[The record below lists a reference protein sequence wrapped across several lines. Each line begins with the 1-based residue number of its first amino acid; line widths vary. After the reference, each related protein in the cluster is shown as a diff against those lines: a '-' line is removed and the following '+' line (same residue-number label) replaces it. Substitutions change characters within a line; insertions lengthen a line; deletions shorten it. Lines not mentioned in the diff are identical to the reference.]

1 MPTPPSPAARR
12 PTTSAPSTGDASMP
26 PARRRKPSPARG
38 RRRGNEN
45 GRSPATELELPPRR
59 RHDRRR
65 GHDTLGTM
73 AVDRRK
79 IAVATAGFCTF
90 LTLYSPQALLPAL
103 AREFGV
109 GAAEISAIMTAST
122 LAIALTAPFI
132 GAVADV
138 LGRKRVIA
146 AAMLAVVLPITGAA
160 FAPDVQAL
168 IASRF
173 LQGLLLPPIF
183 AVTVAY
189 IGDEWPPARVAGVAG
204 IYIAGSSLGGFSGRF
219 VPGLLGDLI
228 GWRGAFLTLAGLS
241 LTGAVTLAL
250 LLPREKGFV
259 RSQGIAASTRQML
272 RHLKDPQLL
281 ATYGIGFGVL
291 FNFIVVF
298 TYVSFHLAA
307 APYHFSSTLLG
318 AIFVTYLAGTVISP
332 MTGWMMARLGRR
344 RFILVVIAAWMGGAV
359 LMLAPPVPAIIAGLT
374 FCAACGM
381 LCQTIATGYVTEIA
395 KEGRSSAVGLYV
407 TSFYVGGSMGAFL
420 PGLAWERGGWPA
432 AIAMVVAMLAAMA
445 VIAALAYRDAT
456 A

>member
-1 MPTPPSPAARR
+1 MPTPRSPASRRATISAR
-12 PTTSAPSTGDASMP
+12 STGGASMP

-45 GRSPATELELPPRR
+45 GRSRDRQIGPPRR
-59 RHDRRR
+59 RRHDLRR
-65 GHDTLGTM
+65 GNDTLGTM

-122 LAIALTAPFI
+122 LAIPL
-132 GAVADV
+132 
-138 LGRKRVIA
+138 
-146 AAMLAVVLPITGAA
+146 TGAA
-160 FAPDVQAL
+160 LAPDVQAL
-168 IASRF
+168 IAWRF

-189 IGDEWPPARVAGVAG
+189 IGDEWPPAQVAGVAG

-228 GWRGAFLTLAGLS
+228 GWRGAFLALAAVS
-241 LTGAVTLAL
+241 LAGAVTLAL

-259 RSQGIAASTRQML
+259 RSQGLSASARQML

-291 FNFIVVF
+291 FNFIAVF

-318 AIFVTYLAGTVISP
+318 AIFSTYLIGTVISP
-332 MTGWMMARLGRR
+332 MTGWIMARLGRR
-344 RFILVVIAAWMGGAV
+344 RFILAVIAAWMGGAA
-359 LMLAPPVPAIIAGLT
+359 LMLAPPIPAIIAGLT
-374 FCAACGM
+374 FCAGCGM
-381 LCQTIATGYVTEIA
+381 LCQTISTGYVTEIA
-395 KEGRSSAVGLYV
+395 KDGRSSAVGLYV
-407 TSFYVGGSMGAFL
+407 PSFYIGGSMGAFL

-432 AIAMVVAMLAAMA
+432 TIAMVVAMPAIMA
-445 VIAALAYRDAT
+445 VIAALAYRDAR